1 MSSSNQRFLDRRV
14 PEWKRLPPG
23 EGIYPVQPV
32 SNKSSENIQGVM
44 RLKLTILLQFTL
56 IRLGIAAIY
65 SSFQDLPTKNFDFII
80 IGGGAGGNV
89 IANRLTENPTF
100 WVLLLEAGPSPA
112 SLINYTA
119 PFFSIYLRKPGPFDW
134 NYTLIS
140 SGLNDRVITYPRG
153 RILGGCTSI
162 NGLGYLRGSQEDF
175 NRYASVSGDPGWG
188 WDALQPYFRKNER
201 WTRPTDNHNQSGQ
214 FNPIYHGFHGID
226 AVSLSGFPVP
236 AELNNRVAETIQEL
250 GDEFP
255 FNEDPNSGFPVGV
268 SWPQS
273 NIKHGFRSSSFTSYL
288 AEEFIARPNLHV
300 LLNAQATR
308 ILQAEPMSFR
318 TVEFASAR
326 DAPRQI
332 LTAHKEVILAAG
344 SLETPKFLMN
354 SGIGDPDYLSS
365 MNITPLVSLPDVGK
379 NLSVH
384 IAVSLVYNANT
395 TQTFDEIVRNATLRD
410 ALTERWM
417 DTNGTGPLGIPYLSH
432 LVTKRLPS
440 DAAIFQNTT
449 DPAAGPNSPHLQT
462 TIQNGDINV
471 TPSGFYLSLP
481 ATLLTPSSRGTIQLT
496 SNDPFDPPLI
506 DTASLTTPF
515 DIFGLREA
523 VKMTHRFL
531 SAAAWKGYLLQPL
544 SALKL
549 NASDTEIETY
559 LRQNAAPNG
568 HLIGTASMAP
578 VGASWGVV
586 DPDLRVK
593 GVKGLRIADA
603 SVLPYVPTG
612 NTMSTTYMIAERGS
626 DLMKAAWN

>member
-1 MSSSNQRFLDRRV
+1 M
-14 PEWKRLPPG
+14 EAAAA
-23 EGIYPVQPV
+23 
-32 SNKSSENIQGVM
+32 QGDVM
-44 RLKLTILLQFTL
+44 RLKLTILLQLTL
-56 IRLGIAAIY
+56 SRLGNAAIY
-65 SSFQDLPTKNFDFII
+65 NSFEDLPIEDFDFII

-89 IANRLTENPTF
+89 VANRLTENPAF
-100 WVLLLEAGPSPA
+100 SVLLLEAGPSPA
-112 SLINYTA
+112 GLINYTA
-119 PFFSIYLRKPGPFDW
+119 PFFSIYLRQPGPFDW
-134 NYTLIS
+134 NYTLTS

-175 NRYASVSGDPGWG
+175 NRYASVSGDLGWG

-201 WTRPTDNHNQSGQ
+201 WTRPTDNHKQSGQ
-214 FNPIYHGFHGID
+214 FNPIYHGFHGIN

-236 AELNNRVAETIQEL
+236 VELNDRVAETIQEL
-250 GDEFP
+250 GNDFP
-255 FNEDPNSGFPVGV
+255 FNEDPNSGFPVGTYQEA
-268 SWPQS
+268 WAQS

-300 LLNAQATR
+300 VLNAQATR
-308 ILQAEPMSFR
+308 ILQTEPMSFR

-326 DAPRQI
+326 NAPRQT
-332 LTAHKEVILAAG
+332 LTAYKEVIIAAG
-344 SLETPKFLMN
+344 SLETPKLLMN

-384 IAVSLVYNANT
+384 IAVSLVYNVNT
-395 TQTFDEIVRNATLRD
+395 TRTFDEIVRNATLRD
-410 ALTERWM
+410 ALTERWL
-417 DTNGTGPLGIPYLSH
+417 DTNGTGPLGIPYISH
-432 LVTKRLPS
+432 VVTKRLPS

-449 DPAAGPNSPHLQT
+449 DPAAGPNSPHLHT

-481 ATLLTPSSRGTIQLT
+481 ATLLTPRGTIQLT
-496 SNDPFDPPLI
+496 SNAPFDPPLI
-506 DTASLTTPF
+506 DMASLTTPF

-531 SAAAWKGYLLQPL
+531 SAHSVP
-544 SALKL
+544 SPL
-549 NASDTEIETY
+549 NASNTEIETY

-568 HLIGTASMAP
+568 HVVGTASMAP

-593 GVKGLRIADA
+593 GVKGLRIVDA

-612 NTMSTTYMIAERGS
+612 YTMTTTYMIAERGS
-626 DLMKAAWN
+626 DLIKAAWD